1 MTKGARESP
10 LCFFMHCRKNT
21 NFAARRQ
28 PAFVK
33 PSNQMMTFRKALLI
47 INPISG
53 TGDKAGIRELV
64 VQKLGAKGYSV
75 ETRLTARSGD
85 ATKFAREASASGYDL
100 VIACGGDGTVNETAV
115 ALLGSRSALGI
126 IPCGSGNGLAR
137 HLGIEVDVAS
147 AVETLAGGHVVECDY
162 GDANGRPFFCTF
174 GVGFDAAVSEKFA
187 QSKKRGPLTYLSNT
201 VKEFVNYQ
209 PDVYTIAAN
218 GEVITERA
226 FLVAVCNASQYGNNA
241 YIAPKASMTD
251 GLLDIIVVHYGN
263 LLTTAF
269 VGIDMMTGMIDKNF
283 LIHSFRAPT
292 ATITRTHGGAVHFD
306 GEPADMP
313 GSIEVT
319 CRKAG
324 IRVVAPEA
332 DKPFKPI
339 ITPMMSLAND
349 IKITLRR
356 IIERQQ

>member
-1 MTKGARESP
+1 
-10 LCFFMHCRKNT
+10 
-21 NFAARRQ
+21 
-28 PAFVK
+28 
-33 PSNQMMTFRKALLI
+33 MMTPRKALLI

-64 VQKLGAKGYSV
+64 VRKLGAEGYRV
-75 ETRLTARSGD
+75 DTRLTARSGD
-85 ATKFAREASASGYDL
+85 ATTFAREASEQSYDL
-100 VIACGGDGTVNETAV
+100 AIACGGDGTVNETAV
-115 ALLGSRSALGI
+115 ALLGSQTALGI

-137 HLGIEVDVAS
+137 HLGIEVDVTS
-147 AVETLAGGHVVECDY
+147 AVETLVGGHIVDCDY

-187 QSKKRGPLTYLSNT
+187 RSKRRGPLTYLSNT
-201 VKEFVNYQ
+201 VKEYVNYQ

-218 GEVITERA
+218 GEVLTERA

-269 VGIDMMTGMIDKNF
+269 VGIDMMTGLIDKNF
-283 LIHSFRAPT
+283 LIHSFRAPA
-292 ATITRTHGGAVHFD
+292 ATITRTHTGPVHFD

-313 GSIEVT
+313 ERIEVT
-319 CRKAG
+319 CRKSG
-324 IRVVAPEA
+324 IRVMAPDA

-349 IKITLRR
+349 IKIMLRR
-356 IIERQQ
+356 IIDSEMARFMQ